1 LLLRLGKHIKKLI
14 HLHSYTKIVFQTTV
28 GMVQKG
34 KTSGFQR
41 VKRIFFRIAR
51 FALIFFFGS
60 SIFFALLYRFIN
72 PPVTPLMLIR
82 VVENMGESKKT
93 SITKDWVKLSE
104 ISPNLPL
111 AVIASEDNN
120 FETHYGV
127 DFKAIEKAKKLNAKG
142 KKMRGASTITQQ
154 TAKNVFLWPARN
166 YIRKGLE
173 LYFTGLIELFWGKKR
188 IMEVYLNVIEMGDGI
203 YGAEAAA
210 QTYFHKSAKKL
221 TRAEA
226 AAIAAVLPNPRR
238 WHPDKPTPYI
248 VKKKAWILWNMNN
261 VVKPEW

>member
-1 LLLRLGKHIKKLI
+1 M
-14 HLHSYTKIVFQTTV
+14 S
-28 GMVQKG
+28 QKG
-34 KTSGFQR
+34 KSSGFQR
-41 VKRIFFRIAR
+41 VKRIIFRIAR
-51 FALIFFFGS
+51 FALIFFFGT
-60 SIFFALLYRFIN
+60 SIFFTLVYRFIN
-72 PPVTPLMLIR
+72 PPATPLMLIR
-82 VVENMGESKKT
+82 VVENIADGKKP
-93 SITKDWVKLSE
+93 SISKDWVKLSD
-104 ISPNLPL
+104 ISPNIPL

-120 FETHYGV
+120 FESHFGV

-154 TAKNVFLWPARN
+154 TAKNVFLWPART

-173 LYFTGLIELFWGKKR
+173 LYFTGLIELLWGKKR

-210 QTYFHKSAKKL
+210 QTYFHKPAKNL
-221 TRAEA
+221 TSAEA

-238 WHPDKPTPYI
+238 WHPDKPTAYI
-248 VKKKAWILWNMNN
+248 AKKKAWILWNMNN